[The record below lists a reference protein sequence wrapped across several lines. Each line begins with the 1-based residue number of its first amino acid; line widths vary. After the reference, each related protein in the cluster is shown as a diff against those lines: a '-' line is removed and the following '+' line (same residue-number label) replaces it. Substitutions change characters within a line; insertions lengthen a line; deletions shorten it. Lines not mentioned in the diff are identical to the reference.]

1 MKIKLAKSE
10 IIHFIGI
17 GGIGMSG
24 LSLIMKG
31 KGFKV
36 QGSDIASNKNIER
49 LKKENIKITIGHKKQ
64 NINTATIIVV
74 SSAIKKNNPELIEAK
89 KKQLPIYKRGEMLAN
104 IVSLTKNIVVVG
116 SHGKTTTTSLIASIF
131 QETKIDPT
139 IINGG
144 VINSI
149 NNSAKLGKSDWSI
162 LEADES
168 DGSFVYIPPTYSII
182 TNIDR
187 EHMDFYSSMDEL
199 NKYFIKFANKVPS
212 FGKSFI
218 CIDDKNNKNLIK
230 KLSIKNYYTY
240 GTDLK
245 ANFCIKNIKQSKD
258 YSEFDLKI
266 ILPNKK
272 NRLIKKIKIPLLG
285 IHNIRNSVAAAA
297 LSIIVGLSV
306 SSVKKGLK
314 NFKGVQR
321 RFNKNFTFNKVD
333 FFDDYAH
340 HPTEIKV
347 VLDGVNSVYKDYE
360 KICVFQPHRIS
371 RLKDLITESY
381 KDEKILILAPIVKA
395 RKGHYRDLFENI
407 LKQGFIKVRVDGT
420 IQNIISGLQ
429 LDRYK
434 SHDIEIVIDRLEIK
448 DAIDKRLKDSIETAL
463 KYGKGVLKIYAPDKD
478 EFRYFS
484 KNLMCP
490 STGIAYD
497 DPEPNIFSF
506 NSPKGA
512 CKTCNG
518 LGMEMI
524 IDKSKIIPDP
534 SLSIERGGLAPISE
548 RTSSWIDK
556 QLDLIAKRYKF
567 SLKDPINTIPK
578 KAIDVILNGAE
589 ESFKIS
595 NLSPFIFDSNSSRL
609 KAVA

>member
-36 QGSDIASNKNIER
+36 QGSDISSNKNIER
-49 LKKENIKITIGHKKQ
+49 LKKEKIKISIGHKKQ
-64 NINTATIIVV
+64 NINKATIVVV

-89 KKQLPIYKRGEMLAN
+89 KKQLPIYKRGEMLAH

-187 EHMDFYSSMDEL
+187 EHMDFYSSMKEL
-199 NKYFIKFANKVPS
+199 NEYFIKFVKKVPS

-218 CIDDKNNKNLIK
+218 CLDDKNNKNLIK
-230 KLSIKNYYTY
+230 NLKNKNFYTY
-240 GTDLK
+240 GLDPK
-245 ANFCIKNIKQSKD
+245 SNFCIKNIKQFRE

-272 NRLIKKIKIPLLG
+272 NKLIKKIRIPLLG
-285 IHNIRNSVAAAA
+285 LHNIKNSVAAAA
-297 LSIIVGLSV
+297 LSITVGLTV
-306 SSVKKGLK
+306 SSIKRGLK

-321 RFNKNFTFNKVD
+321 RFNKIFTYNEVD

-347 VLDGVNSVYKDYE
+347 VLDGVSNVYNNYE

-371 RLKDLITESY
+371 RLKDLKKEFTHAFRGA
-381 KDEKILILAPIVKA
+381 D
-395 RKGHYRDLFENI
+395 
-407 LKQGFIKVRVDGT
+407 KV
-420 IQNIISGLQ
+420 IS
-429 LDRYK
+429 
-434 SHDIEIVIDRLEIK
+434 V
-448 DAIDKRLKDSIETAL
+448 
-463 KYGKGVLKIYAPDKD
+463 
-478 EFRYFS
+478 
-484 KNLMCP
+484 
-490 STGIAYD
+490 
-497 DPEPNIFSF
+497 
-506 NSPKGA
+506 
-512 CKTCNG
+512 
-518 LGMEMI
+518 
-524 IDKSKIIPDP
+524 
-534 SLSIERGGLAPISE
+534 
-548 RTSSWIDK
+548 
-556 QLDLIAKRYKF
+556 
-567 SLKDPINTIPK
+567 
-578 KAIDVILNGAE
+578 
-589 ESFKIS
+589 S
-595 NLSPFIFDSNSSRL
+595 NLYCWRKN
-609 KAVA
+609 